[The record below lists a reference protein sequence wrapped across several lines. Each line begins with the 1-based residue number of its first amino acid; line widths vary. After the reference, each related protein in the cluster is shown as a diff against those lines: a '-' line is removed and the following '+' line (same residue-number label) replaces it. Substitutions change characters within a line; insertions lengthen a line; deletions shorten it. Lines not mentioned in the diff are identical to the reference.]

1 MRSQEEIKNL
11 LKAGNKQ
18 QALALLVEALKADP
32 NDVDAWWLLSFAVA
46 ERDKQ
51 VYAVRRVLR
60 LSPGNPKAA
69 ARLAKL
75 ESRTAEAPAMT
86 FQMPA
91 SGTLAN
97 RSSRTL
103 AFGLGAAFI
112 ATIAVAVLLTF
123 TLRTNAAPARAEN
136 QMSVAGILPSAAP
149 SDTPAQELAVLSPT
163 DAQASPATE
172 PAAPTPTSEPLPT
185 SEPVTI
191 TDETTVSLVSN
202 ETPNE
207 LPLPV
212 FDQFVQSVV
221 NGEPDQRVGVFVEN
235 LFSFPIIQQPAN
247 QPAYITSSA
256 GEVTEFRIV
265 RQQTGNEGLIAH
277 NYLAGNQFFSLKPG
291 DIAEIVL
298 GDGSVIEF
306 EIVAVEDYQALT
318 PNSPTSDF
326 LDLATG
332 AKLSASDLFYRVY
345 GGNLTL
351 TFQTCI
357 NRNNLSTWGRTFI
370 IGEEL

>member
-1 MRSQEEIKNL
+1 MRSALEAKEL
-11 LKAGNKQ
+11 LKLGNRQ
-18 QALALLVEALKADP
+18 AALALCIEALKVSDS
-32 NDVDAWWLLSFAVA
+32 DVDAWWLLSFAAA
-46 ERDKQ
+46 ERDRQ
-51 VYAVRRVLR
+51 IYAVRRVLR

-75 ESRTAEAPAMT
+75 EAPAGYASPIT

-91 SGTLAN
+91 SATLSN
-97 RSSRTL
+97 PSSRTL
-103 AFGLGAAFI
+103 AAGLGAAFVG
-112 ATIAVAVLLTF
+112 TIAVAVLLTF
-123 TLRTNAAPARAEN
+123 TLRARAQKN
-136 QMSVAGILPSAAP
+136 VLVQPPLAVMLPTAA
-149 SDTPAQELAVLSPT
+149 PAQELAELSPT
-163 DAQASPATE
+163 TE
-172 PAAPTPTSEPLPT
+172 LAAPTPTSKPSPT
-185 SEPVTI
+185 PEPVVI
-191 TDETTVSLVSN
+191 TDDTTVSL
-202 ETPNE
+202 TAPE
-207 LPLPV
+207 LPKELALPV

-221 NGEPDQRVGVFVEN
+221 NGESNQRVGVFVEN
-235 LFSFPIIQQPAN
+235 LFSYPIIQQPAN
-247 QPAYITSSA
+247 QPAYISSSA

-277 NYLAGNQFFSLKPG
+277 NYLAGSQFFSLKPG

-306 EIVAVEDYQALT
+306 EIYAVEDYQALT

-345 GGNLTL
+345 GGDLTL

-370 IGEEL
+370 IGAEL

>member
-1 MRSQEEIKNL
+1 MKSAQQAKEL
-11 LKAGNKQ
+11 LKAGDKQ
-18 QALALLVEALKADP
+18 RAFALLVEALKADP
-32 NDVDAWWLLSFAVA
+32 NDADAWWLLSFAVA

-51 VYAVRRVLR
+51 INAVRRVLR
-60 LSPGNPKAA
+60 LSPGNPKAN

-75 ESRTAEAPAMT
+75 ESPAAEAPPIT

-91 SGTLAN
+91 SETLSN
-97 RSSRTL
+97 RSSR
-103 AFGLGAAFI
+103 AWAVGLGAAFV

-123 TLRTNAAPARAEN
+123 TLRARAQN
-136 QMSVAGILPSAAP
+136 NAQVQPPLAVMLPTAAP
-149 SDTPAQELAVLSPT
+149 SDTPAQELAASSPSDAQDSPT
-163 DAQASPATE
+163 TEQAA
-172 PAAPTPTSEPLPT
+172 PTSEPSPT
-185 SEPVTI
+185 PEPVTI
-191 TDETTVSLVSN
+191 TDDTTVSLVSN

-235 LFSFPIIQQPAN
+235 LFSFPITQQPAN

-277 NYLAGNQFFSLKPG
+277 NYLAGSQFFSLKPG

-306 EIVAVEDYQALT
+306 EIVGVEDYQALT

-345 GGNLTL
+345 GGYLTL

-370 IGEEL
+370 IGEEF

>member
-1 MRSQEEIKNL
+1 MRSAQEAKEL
-11 LKAGNKQ
+11 LKLGNRLA
-18 QALALLVEALKADP
+18 ALALCVAALKVSD
-32 NDVDAWWLLSFAVA
+32 NDVDAWWLLSFAVT

-51 VYAVRRVLR
+51 IYAVRRVLR

-75 ESRTAEAPAMT
+75 ETPAADASPIT

-91 SGTLAN
+91 SATLSN

-103 AFGLGAAFI
+103 AVGLGAAFVG
-112 ATIAVAVLLTF
+112 TIAIAALLTF
-123 TLRTNAAPARAEN
+123 TLRARAKN
-136 QMSVAGILPSAAP
+136 NAQVQAPVAAMLPTAAP
-149 SDTPAQELAVLSPT
+149 SDTPAQELAALSPT
-163 DAQASPATE
+163 DAQASPTTVQ
-172 PAAPTPTSEPLPT
+172 AAPTPNSEPSPT
-185 SEPVTI
+185 PEPVVI
-191 TDETTVSLVSN
+191 TDDTTVSL
-202 ETPNE
+202 TAPD
-207 LPLPV
+207 LPEPLDLPI

-235 LFSFPIIQQPAN
+235 LFSYPIIQQPAN
-247 QPAYITSSA
+247 QPAFITSSA

-277 NYLAGNQFFSLKPG
+277 NYLAGSQFFSLKAG

-306 EIVAVEDYQALT
+306 EIFAVQDYQALT

-332 AKLSASDLFYRVY
+332 SKLSASDLFYRVY

>member
-1 MRSQEEIKNL
+1 MRSAQKAKEL
-11 LKAGNKQ
+11 LKLGNRQ
-18 QALALLVEALKADP
+18 AALALCVAALKVSDS
-32 NDVDAWWLLSFAVA
+32 DVDAWWLLSFAVA

-51 VYAVRRVLR
+51 IYAVRRVLR

-69 ARLAKL
+69 ARLARL
-75 ESRTAEAPAMT
+75 EAPAVDAPAVT

-91 SGTLAN
+91 SATLSNPA
-97 RSSRTL
+97 SR
-103 AFGLGAAFI
+103 AWAVGLSAAFI
-112 ATIAVAVLLTF
+112 GTVALAVLLTF
-123 TLRTNAAPARAEN
+123 TLRTSAAPAGN
-136 QMSVAGILPSAAP
+136 QMPVAGMLPSPAP
-149 SDTPAQELAVLSPT
+149 SDTPAQELAELNPADALASPT
-163 DAQASPATE
+163 TDLA
-172 PAAPTPTSEPLPT
+172 TPTSEPSPT
-185 SEPVTI
+185 PETVVI
-191 TDETTVSLVSN
+191 TDDTTVSL
-202 ETPNE
+202 TAPE
-207 LPLPV
+207 LPAALDLPV

-221 NGEPDQRVGVFVEN
+221 NGEPNQRVGVFVEN
-235 LFSFPIIQQPAN
+235 LFSYPIVQQPAN
-247 QPAYITSSA
+247 QPAYITSSV

-277 NYLAGNQFFSLKPG
+277 NYLAGGQFFSLKPG

-306 EIVAVEDYQALT
+306 EIYAVEDYQALM

-370 IGEEL
+370 IGSEL

>member
-1 MRSQEEIKNL
+1 MRPKEEIKNL

-32 NDVDAWWLLSFAVA
+32 NDVDAWWLLSFAA

-51 VYAVRRVLR
+51 VHAVRRVLR
-60 LSPGNPKAA
+60 LSPGNPKAI

-75 ESRTAEAPAMT
+75 EPVASSAAEPAIT
-86 FQMPA
+86 WQMPPSAAVVSTRDGRIWAA
-91 SGTLAN
+91 SLV
-97 RSSRTL
+97 
-103 AFGLGAAFI
+103 AAFL
-112 ATIAVAVLLTF
+112 ATIAVAALLTF
-123 TLRTNAAPARAEN
+123 TLRA
-136 QMSVAGILPSAAP
+136 Q
-149 SDTPAQELAVLSPT
+149 PAQALAAISPT
-163 DAQASPATE
+163 GEQPSLAAKQAD
-172 PAAPTPTSEPLPT
+172 PTPTSEPQPT
-185 SEPVTI
+185 PESVTI
-191 TDETTVSLVSN
+191 TDDTTVSLVTG
-202 ETPNE
+202 ETPDE

-221 NGEPDQRVGVFVEN
+221 NGEGDQRVGVFVED

-247 QPAYITSSA
+247 EPAWISSNF

-265 RQQTGNEGLIAH
+265 RQQTGNEGLLAH
-277 NYLAGNQFFSLKPG
+277 NYLAGSQFFSLKPG

-332 AKLSASDLFYRVY
+332 QKLSASDLFYRVY

-370 IGEEL
+370 IGEEF